1 MSRWLTVPRHIVP
14 GALLLVLLLATFL
27 RFWQL
32 DALPPGLYHDEAYNG
47 LDALMLLEGA
57 TFPQF
62 YEGWELYAEDAH
74 GQRPPVSTRIPVFF
88 EGNYGREPLH
98 VYLMALAIGLFGA
111 TPFAVRSVPAAAG
124 VLAVLTTYLAA
135 KALLPAPE
143 KQNRR
148 PLTSRFVPLMAAFIM
163 AILYSALHFSRFG
176 IRAMVFVPVEALAVY
191 CFWRGLRAV
200 EGQVVVP
207 RRLNAASAWF
217 VGAGFLLGL
226 GLYTYAAARLFPLLF
241 VGFVLFWF
249 WREPQAFWHQW
260 HHVALMAGVSLLT
273 AAPLLLFF
281 ARYPYFF
288 VFRIAYVAN
297 KGLGTVAGKPW
308 LTWWSNVGRVVR
320 GLFWQGEM
328 HLRHNLPGRPY
339 LDPIQALFFV
349 LGMVRSLRRRGQ
361 LPHFFLLLWLLV
373 MLLPS
378 VLSGDAPHFGR
389 LSGAA
394 PAIAIL
400 VGIGLAWLWQ
410 TVISIQYAVNSK
422 QTRSPSSTLPATD
435 KRIPITDPESLV
447 TGDLVLITDHR
458 SPITGHWSLITTYW
472 PLVIVIL
479 LSASAWLTTRD
490 YFQRYASHPDL
501 ARDFYLADWHMG
513 QYAAAQPSPTSL
525 YLTPTQAEMATI
537 YFALGGPE
545 RLRSYNGAGGLIPAG
560 RPGVPALYLVRP
572 SDKASLDY
580 LSAFFPQGTVAAETD
595 SFIPF
600 HVPAQAPRLRA
611 ENGANVSWQGKIGLA
626 GWSMR
631 QEEEVLTVT
640 LYWQVQ
646 TKMDHNYTAFV
657 HLLHE
662 NGELAAQLDRPPAG
676 YATANWRP
684 GEVVVDRY
692 LVPLPPDLRDGVYT
706 LQTGFYYL
714 PTMARLGEPAVLGE
728 VEVAGQRNEG

>member
-1 MSRWLTVPRHIVP
+1 MSRLLTFPRNITPV
-14 GALLLVLLLATFL
+14 ALLLVLLLATFL

-32 DALPPGLYHDEAYNG
+32 DTLPPGLYHDEAYNG
-47 LDALMLLEGA
+47 LDALMLLDGA

-74 GQRPPVSTRIPVFF
+74 AQRPPVPTRTPVFF

-98 VYLMALAIGLFGA
+98 VYLMVLTISLFGA
-111 TPFAVRSVPAAAG
+111 TPFAVRSVPAVAG
-124 VLAVLTTYLAA
+124 VLAVLTTCLAA
-135 KALLPAPE
+135 KALLPVPE
-143 KQNRR
+143 KQDQR
-148 PLTSRFVPLMAAFIM
+148 PSTSRFVPLMAAFTM
-163 AILYSALHFSRFG
+163 AILYPTLHFSRFG
-176 IRAMVFVPVEALAVY
+176 IRPMVFVPVETLTVY

-200 EGQVVVP
+200 RGKDEAS
-207 RRLNAASAWF
+207 RRPSVASVWF
-217 VGAGFLLGL
+217 ACAGFLLGL

-241 VGFVLFWF
+241 VGFVFFWF

-260 HHVALMAGVSLLT
+260 HNMVLMAGVSLLT

-308 LTWWSNVGRVVR
+308 LTWLGNVGRVVR

-349 LGMVRSLRRRGQ
+349 LGLVRSLRRRGQ
-361 LPHFFLLLWLLV
+361 LHHFFLLLWLLV

-378 VLSGDAPHFGR
+378 ILSGDAPHFGR

-400 VGIGLAWLWQ
+400 VSIGLAWLWQ
-410 TVISIQYAVNSK
+410 TVVSIQYSVNSK
-422 QTRSPSSTLPATD
+422 QTKSPSPVSS
-435 KRIPITDPESLV
+435 ITE
-447 TGDLVLITDHR
+447 HR
-458 SPITGHWSLITTYW
+458 SPVTGYWSLITGYW
-472 PLVIVIL
+472 PLIIAVL
-479 LSASAWLTTRD
+479 LSASAWLTARD
-490 YFQRYASHPDL
+490 YFLRYASHPDL
-501 ARDFYLADWHMG
+501 AEDFYLADWQMG
-513 QYAAAQPSPTSL
+513 QYAAAQSPPTSL

-537 YFALGGPE
+537 YFALGGPD

-560 RPGVPALYLVRP
+560 RPGAPVLYLVRP
-572 SDKASLDY
+572 SDEASLSH
-580 LSAFFPQGTVAAETD
+580 LSAFFPEGTVAAEKE

-600 HVPAQAPRLRA
+600 HVTAEAPRLPA
-611 ENGANVSWQGKIGLA
+611 ENRANVSWQGKIGLA
-626 GWSMR
+626 GWSTCR
-631 QEEEVLTVT
+631 EEEVLAVT
-640 LYWQVQ
+640 LYWQVRSE
-646 TKMDHNYTAFV
+646 MEHNYTAFV
-657 HLLHE
+657 HLLDPA
-662 NGELAAQLDRPPAG
+662 GELVAQMDRPPAG
-676 YATANWRP
+676 YPTANWRP

-692 LVPLPPDLRDGVYT
+692 LVPLPPDLPDGVYT

-714 PTMARLGEPAVLGE
+714 PTMARLGEPAVLE
-728 VEVAGQRNEG
+728 SVVIMTRRDSQ